1 MDHNQRKELQKLVK
15 ELLEQNPNLAEMK
28 VPTPS
33 ITRIEVRSDSAMD
46 CDVIVPSEGM
56 KRSVSTMTTPMPG
69 TEIGTNTQ
77 DVVSVEADL
86 ELMEIDNVITD
97 IVSMA
102 EVQGLDIWHSLE

>member
-46 CDVIVPSEGM
+46 CDVIVSSEGM

-69 TEIGTNTQ
+69 TGIGTNTQ

-97 IVSMA
+97 IVNMA
-102 EVQGLDIWHSLE
+102 AVQGLDIWHL